1 MPILFG
7 ISPEHY
13 VMHATQLFIDWSSVP
28 HAHVE
33 CAPRMAT
40 EKVPFLN

>member
-1 MPILFG
+1 VGHSSNPTSFG
-7 ISPEHY
+7 QSG
-13 VMHATQLFIDWSSVP
+13 VP

-33 CAPRMAT
+33 CAPT